1 MPGRYDRGVSD
12 TLRFAVRVR
21 PGAKRDL
28 VDGSR
33 EGALGTALVVSVSAP
48 ANDGK
53 ANDAVRKT
61 LAEALGVRARELV
74 IVRGR
79 RSRDKVIELSA
90 SAAGAADAAERLTA
104 LY

>member
-1 MPGRYDRGVSD
+1 M
-12 TLRFAVRVR
+12 RFAVRVR

-33 EGALGTALVVSVSAP
+33 ESALGTALVVSVSAP

-53 ANDAVRKT
+53 ANDAVRRT
-61 LAEALGVRARELV
+61 LARALGVRARELM
-74 IVRGR
+74 IVRGPN
-79 RSRDKVIELSA
+79 SRDKLIELSA
-90 SAAGAADAAERLTA
+90 SAADAADAAERLRA